1 LFCSKYRF
9 TSTRIPMAT
18 IQPLKSL
25 IVNARSKHTATV
37 IFIHGLG
44 DSGYG
49 WKPVADMF
57 QKDPAMSHIKW
68 VLPHAP
74 TRPVTANMG
83 IEMPSWF
90 DVLAFGLN
98 ATEDEKGMCE
108 TVVSINNLISTEL
121 STTDIDASRIIVG
134 GFSQGGAMS
143 LLVGLTGERKL
154 GGVTVLSGWLPLNSK
169 FKTMASQHA
178 PQTPLFWG
186 HGTSDPLV
194 LHTLA
199 TDSVEFL
206 TSKIG
211 FRKSTPGSTTGLD
224 FRSYQGMAHSSC
236 PTELDDL
243 SVWIKRVV
251 PKDSE

>member
-1 LFCSKYRF
+1 
-9 TSTRIPMAT
+9 MAS
-18 IQPLKSL
+18 ISPLPL
-25 IVNARSKHTATV
+25 ILNARSKHTATV

-44 DSGYG
+44 DTGYG

-57 QKDPAMSHIKW
+57 QQDPAMSHIKW

-90 DVLAFGLN
+90 DIKSFGFDGP
-98 ATEDEKGMCE
+98 EDENGMLE
-108 TVVSINNLISTEL
+108 TVSSINSIISTEL
-121 STTDIDASRIIVG
+121 SSTNLDTSRIVLG

-143 LLVGLTGERKL
+143 LLAGLSSERKL
-154 GGVTVLSGWLPLNSK
+154 GGVAVLSGWLPLKRK
-169 FKTMASQHA
+169 FKAMSAPHA

-186 HGTSDPLV
+186 HGKSDPLV
-194 LHTLA
+194 LYKFGTE
-199 TDSVEFL
+199 SVEFL

-211 FRKSTPGSTTGLD
+211 FTPTTGSTTGLD
-224 FRSYQGMAHSSC
+224 FRTYEGMGHSSC
-236 PTELDDL
+236 QTELDDL
-243 SVWIKRVV
+243 KAWIKRVV